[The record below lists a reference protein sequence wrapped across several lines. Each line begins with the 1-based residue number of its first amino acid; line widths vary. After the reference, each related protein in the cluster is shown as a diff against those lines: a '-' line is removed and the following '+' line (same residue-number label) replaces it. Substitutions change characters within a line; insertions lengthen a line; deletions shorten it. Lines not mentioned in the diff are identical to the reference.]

1 MLVQKVINNFL
12 MKNKQNKQNKNK
24 MKYLNKVFKN
34 LSIIINQKKID
45 KEM

>member
-45 KEM
+45 K